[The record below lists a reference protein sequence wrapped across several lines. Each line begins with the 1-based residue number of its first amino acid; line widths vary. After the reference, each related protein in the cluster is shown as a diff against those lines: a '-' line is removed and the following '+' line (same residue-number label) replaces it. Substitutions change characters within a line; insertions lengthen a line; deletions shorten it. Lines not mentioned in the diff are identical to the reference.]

1 MNALR
6 RILLIIYSLLLL
18 AAVGALGVLA
28 WNQDEQLDLDI
39 GDLNLQALVT
49 SGDTAKWIFTGV
61 LAAIGL
67 FALVTLLIALW
78 PRRAGR
84 RGAMRIRQSDG
95 GTVEVT
101 PSAVEAILKDEL
113 EALPEIQSAKPRV
126 ALSGGA
132 VDTYLDAQI
141 EPSANIANTTRLIG
155 STVEE
160 VLRDQ
165 LGVSAVRKPTVR
177 ISYDEMAA
185 RPVPTRRPRP
195 APATGPELRP
205 QRESPVYPNDPDPER
220 EANRPAEAP
229 RFVSSEDEESR
240 DA

>member
-6 RILLIIYSLLLL
+6 RILLVFYSLLLL
-18 AAVGALGVLA
+18 AAVGGLGALA
-28 WNQDEQLDLDI
+28 WNQDDQLDLDI

-49 SGDTAKWIFTGV
+49 STDTAKWIFTGV
-61 LAAIGL
+61 LAAIGV
-67 FALVTLLIALW
+67 FAIATLLIALW

-126 ALSGGA
+126 TLSGGA

-141 EPSANIANTTRLIG
+141 EPSANIASTTRLIG

-177 ISYDEMAA
+177 ISYDEMSA

-195 APATGPELRP
+195 APTDGPDLRP
-205 QRESPVYPNDPDPER
+205 QRESPIYPSDPDP
-220 EANRPAEAP
+220 ARPTEAP
-229 RFVSSEDEESR
+229 HFVSSEGEDSPGR
-240 DA
+240 